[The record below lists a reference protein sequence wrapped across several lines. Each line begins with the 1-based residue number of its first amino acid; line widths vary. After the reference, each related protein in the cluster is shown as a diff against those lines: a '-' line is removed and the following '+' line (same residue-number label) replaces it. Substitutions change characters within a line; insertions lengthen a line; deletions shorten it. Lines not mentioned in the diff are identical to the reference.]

1 MITIALNV
9 DLKVGLYDP
18 EGGVMDD
25 LFDRVNSEQD
35 IFKKLLSKIPGF
47 KGYIE
52 RSNRRASDKLLRD
65 LIADRFEEQWKA
77 ISALQRQVISDGA
90 IEYVDDLE
98 GAAIKLRQFID
109 RIRNAAYGYAAFF
122 DAVKVN
128 EEELANVY
136 QYDLGLLEMVD
147 EVKRSI
153 GNVEASL
160 GTDGLPASIRHLTG
174 VATECV
180 EAFNRRSEVILV
192 AAGESPEGL
201 VSEE

>member
-1 MITIALNV
+1 M
-9 DLKVGLYDP
+9 
-18 EGGVMDD
+18 
-25 LFDRVNSEQD
+25 
-35 IFKKLLSKIPGF
+35 
-47 KGYIE
+47 
-52 RSNRRASDKLLRD
+52 
-65 LIADRFEEQWKA
+65 
-77 ISALQRQVISDGA
+77 
-90 IEYVDDLE
+90 
-98 GAAIKLRQFID
+98 
-109 RIRNAAYGYAAFF
+109 
-122 DAVKVN
+122 N

>member
-1 MITIALNV
+1 
-9 DLKVGLYDP
+9 
-18 EGGVMDD
+18 MDD
-25 LFDRVNSEQD
+25 LFNRVTSEQD

-65 LIADRFEEQWKA
+65 VIADRFEEQWKA

-109 RIRNAAYGYAAFF
+109 RVRNAAYGYAAFF

-128 EEELANVY
+128 EEELANIY
-136 QYDLGLLEMVD
+136 QYDLGLLEMAD
-147 EVKRSI
+147 EVGRSI

-160 GTDGLPASIRHLTG
+160 GTDGLPASIRHLTS
-174 VATECV
+174 VAAECV
-180 EAFNRRSEVILV
+180 EAFNRRSDVILV
-192 AAGESPEGL
+192 ASGEAPEL
-201 VSEE
+201 PEE